1 MQKNIKAVVITGPT
15 ATGKTSLGVNIACEF
30 DGEIISADSRQVYKG
45 LDIGTGKD
53 LSEYTKNE
61 KSIPYH
67 LIDIVSPSTEY
78 NLKEFNLAALQKIK
92 EISDRKKLPVIV
104 GGSPLYID
112 SLISKY
118 KFPLP
123 PPSDSLRL
131 TLKEKTAEEIGQYIK
146 TNYPQ
151 EYNTLENKL
160 SRPRLIRLLE
170 DIELNNSNDYSDPN
184 SGIECEYII
193 VAPYYERAQVHR
205 RIECRLDERLRGGMV
220 EEVAR
225 LHSEGVTWER
235 LDSFGLEYRYVS
247 KYLKK
252 ELTCNEMRETLLAKI
267 RQFARRQDIWFRKIE
282 KASHDIYWI
291 RDGNIV
297 ETSTLISR
305 FIEGKNLEKPKIRIS
320 EITYEKKQKN
330 SKDL

>member
-1 MQKNIKAVVITGPT
+1 MKKNIKVIVITGPT
-15 ATGKTSLGVNIACEF
+15 ATGKTSLGVNIAYEF
-30 DGEIISADSRQVYKG
+30 GGEIISADSRQVYKG

-53 LSEYTKNE
+53 LSEYSKDG
-61 KSIPYH
+61 KAIPYH
-67 LIDIVSPSTEY
+67 LIDIVSPLVEY
-78 NLKEFNLAALQKIK
+78 NLKEFNSDALQKIK
-92 EISDRKKLPVIV
+92 EILDRKKTPVVV

-131 TLKEKTAEEIGQYIK
+131 TLKEKTAEEIGRYIK
-146 TNYPQ
+146 TSYPQ

-170 DIELNNSNDYSDPN
+170 DIELKTSSNYSNPI
-184 SGIECEYII
+184 SGIECDYLIL
-193 VAPYYERAQVHR
+193 APYYERALVHR
-205 RIECRLDERLRGGMV
+205 RIELRLDERLRSGMI

-235 LDSFGLEYRYVS
+235 LDSFGLEYRFVS

-252 ELTCNEMRETLLAKI
+252 ELTCTEMRDTLLAKI

-282 KASHDIYWI
+282 KAGHDIYWI
-291 RDGNIV
+291 REGNIGESCSLV
-297 ETSTLISR
+297 SR
-305 FIEGKNLEKPKIRIS
+305 FLEGKSLEKPKIRIS
-320 EITYEKKQKN
+320 EITYEKKQKKF
-330 SKDL
+330 KDL